1 MIFFGVESKKI
12 LIKNLKDDENV
23 TSSHWKKYHQDF
35 DVNEDGGIDGIIGFG
50 DVETKYSWA
59 KILIHTYFQRFFR
72 KIAKRYS
79 GFKDL
84 DAKMSEILNLQNRAY
99 SLDALRQTITLA
111 FLKDHIKNYKN
122 IDVAVVI
129 GDGFASMA
137 SLLLVSKFVKKV
149 VSINLSKTLFVD
161 LEYFSRI
168 SSYYNFNYCL
178 LTEKEDLKNIFNG
191 TADFIAI
198 QASNQKFLQ
207 SIPADLIINIASMQ
221 EMNHE
226 VIQQYFEDMRIIS
239 REKEILFYCCNREE
253 KTLPDG
259 TAIIFKKYPWKESDE
274 ILIDELCSWHQ
285 EYYALRPPFY
295 RRYDGPIRH
304 RLVKLN

>member
-1 MIFFGVESKKI
+1 M
-12 LIKNLKDDENV
+12 
-23 TSSHWKKYHQDF
+23 
-35 DVNEDGGIDGIIGFG
+35 
-50 DVETKYSWA
+50 
-59 KILIHTYFQRFFR
+59 
-72 KIAKRYS
+72 
-79 GFKDL
+79 
-84 DAKMSEILNLQNRAY
+84 
-99 SLDALRQTITLA
+99 
-111 FLKDHIKNYKN
+111 KDHIKNYKN
-122 IDVAVVI
+122 IDVVVVI

-137 SLLLVSKFVKKV
+137 SLLLVSKFAKKV

-178 LTEKEDLKNIFNG
+178 LTEKEDLKSIFNS
-191 TADFIAI
+191 TADLIAI
-198 QASNQKFLQ
+198 QAFNQKFLQ
-207 SIPADLIINIASMQ
+207 SIPADIIINIASMQ

-239 REKEILFYCCNREE
+239 REKEIIFYCCNREE

-274 ILIDELCSWHQ
+274 ILIDELCPWHQ